1 MTIASDYIA
10 NIVAARDPAEALAV
24 FVHTIH
30 AKIDAVP
37 DMTGK
42 QQEEI
47 DDIFVDVIAD
57 IGMIVKAMQIRD

>member
-10 NIVAARDPAEALAV
+10 NIVAARDPTEALAV
-24 FVHTIH
+24 FVHTLH
-30 AKIDAVP
+30 EKVDSVS
-37 DMTGK
+37 DLTGA

-57 IGMIVKAMQIRD
+57 IDAIIKAMQIRD